1 MLRTISFRCFPI
13 VLRSAALF
21 LLLGLLQPAFGGVD
35 DSRRHSLIHRP
46 RSQSSPST
54 TPNSSLSQSH
64 PSKRALSSATAPL
77 PLHHKLTKKLTV
89 LSPTLRPTAAIA
101 STASSQRSI
110 SSSPSGPAQSETA
123 PATGTKPM
131 INAPAKQIA
140 TAPIL
145 SSLTGTT
152 VVSPTRTPSAARSVA
167 AVSSG
172 APVPLLPGSMQRLLQ
187 ANPSFTTL
195 LQAPTP
201 VGSTPPPPQTSTT
214 TGSARL
220 TWAANGE
227 PDLAGYKV
235 YVGTASGTYDLS
247 GSPFT
252 LSPVTTYNV
261 TNLPWN
267 NTYFF
272 AISAYD
278 TSGNESPLSAEVS
291 KSIF

>member
-1 MLRTISFRCFPI
+1 MLRYISSRWFSI
-13 VLRSAALF
+13 VLRSTAWI
-21 LLLGLLQPAFGGVD
+21 LLLGLLQPAFAGVD

-46 RSQSSPST
+46 RSHSSPST
-54 TPNSSLSQSH
+54 TPESSLSQSH
-64 PSKRALSSATAPL
+64 PSKRALSSATASL

-89 LSPTLRPTAAIA
+89 LSSTLRPTASVA
-101 STASSQRSI
+101 STASSQRTI

-123 PATGTKPM
+123 PATRTKPLLD
-131 INAPAKQIA
+131 ATAKPIA
-140 TAPIL
+140 TASIL
-145 SSLTGTT
+145 SSLTGAT
-152 VVSPTRTPSAARSVA
+152 VVSSTRTPSAARSVA
-167 AVSSG
+167 AASSG
-172 APVPLLPGSMQRLLQ
+172 TPVPQLPGSMQRLLQ
-187 ANPSFTTL
+187 ANPSFSTL

-201 VGSTPPPPQTSTT
+201 VGSTPPPPKTSTT
-214 TGSARL
+214 TDSARL

-235 YVGTASGTYDLS
+235 YVGTASGSYDLP

-252 LSPVTTYNV
+252 LTPVTTYTV

-278 TSGNESPLSAEVS
+278 TAGNESPLSAEVS